1 MMSFKKTTLLTFQ
14 PQNAFEILFYLG
26 WGAVLLDPDFFQTV
40 CPHLGDGVEDG
51 LWLGAGGRE
60 SGFIYTRFIWVT
72 KWESSK
78 SYQSDEKQA
87 FYFLKLWYML
97 WYFTEVIFKQ
107 SHDKIPF

>member
-40 CPHLGDGVEDG
+40 SPHLGDGVEDG

-60 SGFIYTRFIWVT
+60 SGLIYTRFYLSHQMRIIQIISVR
-72 KWESSK
+72 WEASFLFSQALI
-78 SYQSDEKQA
+78 YAMVFHRSD
-87 FYFLKLWYML
+87 
-97 WYFTEVIFKQ
+97 I
-107 SHDKIPF
+107 